1 MQPWTLPLFL
11 LAFSLHALSLREAEE
26 MALANN
32 PGVRAAEEFVDRARH
47 GRMESISRW
56 LPKLTVL
63 SQAYKTQKPLKFL
76 KLKTP
81 SAFFTQVS
89 LTQAVLSS
97 ELLHQ
102 IKIAGF
108 MVTQAEQML
117 QAAKN
122 DVLFETR
129 MLYYLVALDHKKVDT
144 AKEHVRLL
152 THLADRMQGFYD
164 IGEATAYNV
173 NQAKVAVSNVTDK
186 YYETLRDLK
195 GHQDDLVRV
204 LGSDPGQ
211 NIDVSV
217 ADQIDVMQ
225 IADVARK
232 VEEGE
237 KIFQSGS
244 GYSPI
249 LQERFTSLEERSMQ
263 RLFSDQELEKWAAA
277 ADETRPDIL
286 LAKTVV
292 SIAKQQ
298 VEEKRGEY
306 WPTLSI
312 LAGYGGGSTP
322 YLDQPEDRFNKQ
334 LFQWAAGLSLNWTI
348 FDGLGRESR
357 IRKAKSEERAMKF
370 DALKV
375 LQNAHADV
383 REQIYKMEKALSKYL
398 TASANL
404 KLSEET
410 LRQANS
416 QLEIGYAT
424 IFDYLVSVDGFVRA
438 KTTLDEGRFELLTS
452 YYGLLHACGRS
463 E

>member
-1 MQPWTLPLFL
+1 
-11 LAFSLHALSLREAEE
+11 
-26 MALANN
+26 
-32 PGVRAAEEFVDRARH
+32 
-47 GRMESISRW
+47 
-56 LPKLTVL
+56 
-63 SQAYKTQKPLKFL
+63 
-76 KLKTP
+76 
-81 SAFFTQVS
+81 
-89 LTQAVLSS
+89 
-97 ELLHQ
+97 
-102 IKIAGF
+102 
-108 MVTQAEQML
+108 
-117 QAAKN
+117 
-122 DVLFETR
+122 
-129 MLYYLVALDHKKVDT
+129 
-144 AKEHVRLL
+144 
-152 THLADRMQGFYD
+152 MQGFYD

-173 NQAKVAVSNVTDK
+173 NQAKVAVSNVTDA
-186 YYETLRDLK
+186 YYETLKELK

-217 ADQIDVMQ
+217 TNQIDVME
-225 IADVARK
+225 IADVAHK
-232 VEEGE
+232 VREGE
-237 KIFQSGS
+237 KVFQSGS

-249 LQERFTSLEERSMQ
+249 LKDQFTTLEERSMDH
-263 RLFSDQELEKWAAA
+263 LFSTEELEKWVTA

-298 VEEKRGEY
+298 VEEKQGEY

-322 YLDQPEDRFNKQ
+322 YLDRPSDRFTNQ

-348 FDGLGRESR
+348 FDGTGRESR
-357 IRKAKSEERAMKF
+357 IRKAKAEERATKF
-370 DALKV
+370 DAIKV
-375 LQNAHADV
+375 MQNAHTDV

-404 KLSEET
+404 KLAEET
-410 LRQANS
+410 LKQANS

-438 KTTLDEGRFELLTS
+438 RTTLDEGRFELLTS